1 MAWNNGAWWP
11 IVVPQWWSPMVSRHP
26 LDPYSLVHF
35 QTGMIFFYIIGIPL
49 WYCLKGKGKSCPPGS
64 PLPIWHCFKDKQ
76 TTPRFDSW
84 HLWIGF
90 GITFMVSLTFE
101 IIENLPCIID
111 KYRVVSGNAGDYAG
125 DSYQN
130 IIGDLIVVQ
139 LGYMISWVFT
149 SKGVPWAP
157 AIWFLVIDV
166 WLMLYMRDSALLFFN
181 VFVEHQ
187 GIIVWQAEGVAMGK
201 IR

>member
-1 MAWNNGAWWP
+1 
-11 IVVPQWWSPMVSRHP
+11 
-26 LDPYSLVHF
+26 
-35 QTGMIFFYIIGIPL
+35 
-49 WYCLKGKGKSCPPGS
+49 
-64 PLPIWHCFKDKQ
+64 
-76 TTPRFDSW
+76 
-84 HLWIGF
+84 
-90 GITFMVSLTFE
+90 MVSLTFE